1 MAADNL
7 PLRDEKFGHG
17 KLPET
22 FAKVRILPKTYVN
35 QNKKQKTKNQNSKH
49 VIEDAYVLYLCV
61 GDVHKWI
68 VLVSF
73 SSTLTQNI

>member
-7 PLRDEKFGHG
+7 PLRDEKSGHG

-35 QNKKQKTKNQNSKH
+35 DLSRST
-49 VIEDAYVLYLCV
+49 
-61 GDVHKWI
+61 
-68 VLVSF
+68 SF
-73 SSTLTQNI
+73 TRTQTPTHHTYTLPFKYDYFL